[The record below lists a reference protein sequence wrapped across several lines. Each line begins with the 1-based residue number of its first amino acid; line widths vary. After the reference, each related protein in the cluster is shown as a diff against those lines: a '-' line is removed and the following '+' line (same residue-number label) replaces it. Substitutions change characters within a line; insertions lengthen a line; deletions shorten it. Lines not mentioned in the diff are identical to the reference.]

1 MLEVVRQ
8 KFGALPEASKS
19 QVGTSGTIRS
29 AFVEELAQELDI
41 SNEEVQSYLNIVV
54 AAATQDLE
62 ALLDYAAL
70 GGSEQGDMIR
80 SISSMDRE
88 QQFIDWH
95 NRHVLLPQAK
105 AIAIRARME
114 SGSTLE
120 SAEESVT
127 QEELRSIMQMLL
139 TKEQCFFP
147 RPQRKSDKVTSVLI
161 SEVEDTLKIDSGL
174 TKTQILKAL
183 GKDNTTYREAADGV
197 LSYLCFMHKVR
208 KVGSKYYHITKS
220 PHVYET
226 EIHRKVYESVASGS
240 NSITAIA
247 KGIGYNNSRGRRRV
261 EGILSLLE
269 SEGIVQTTTN
279 NQYQEWRI
287 VV

>member
-1 MLEVVRQ
+1 
-8 KFGALPEASKS
+8 
-19 QVGTSGTIRS
+19 
-29 AFVEELAQELDI
+29 
-41 SNEEVQSYLNIVV
+41 
-54 AAATQDLE
+54 
-62 ALLDYAAL
+62 
-70 GGSEQGDMIR
+70 
-80 SISSMDRE
+80 
-88 QQFIDWH
+88 
-95 NRHVLLPQAK
+95 
-105 AIAIRARME
+105 
-114 SGSTLE
+114 
-120 SAEESVT
+120 
-127 QEELRSIMQMLL
+127 MQMLL
-139 TKEQCFFP
+139 AKEQCFFP
-147 RPQRKSDKVTSVLI
+147 RPQRSSDKTTSILI
-161 SEVEDTLKIDSGL
+161 SEVEETLLTTSGL

-183 GKDNTTYREAADGV
+183 GKDNTTYREAAEGV

-269 SEGIVQTTTN
+269 SEGLVQTTTN

>member
-29 AFVEELAQELDI
+29 AFVEELSQELDI

-88 QQFIDWH
+88 QQFMDWH

-120 SAEESVT
+120 SAEDSVT

-139 TKEQCFFP
+139 T
-147 RPQRKSDKVTSVLI
+147 
-161 SEVEDTLKIDSGL
+161 
-174 TKTQILKAL
+174 
-183 GKDNTTYREAADGV
+183 
-197 LSYLCFMHKVR
+197 
-208 KVGSKYYHITKS
+208 
-220 PHVYET
+220 
-226 EIHRKVYESVASGS
+226 
-240 NSITAIA
+240 
-247 KGIGYNNSRGRRRV
+247 
-261 EGILSLLE
+261 
-269 SEGIVQTTTN
+269 
-279 NQYQEWRI
+279 
-287 VV
+287 

>member
-88 QQFIDWH
+88 QQFMDWH
-95 NRHVLLPQAK
+95 NRHVLLPQAR

-183 GKDNTTYREAADGV
+183 GKDNITYREAADGV

-226 EIHRKVYESVASGS
+226 EIHRRVYESVAGGS
-240 NSITAIA
+240 NSVSAIA
-247 KGIGYNNSRGRRRV
+247 KGIGYDNTRGRRRV

-269 SEGIVQTTTN
+269 SEGLVQTTPN
-279 NQYQEWRI
+279 NRYQEWSI
-287 VV
+287 TI

>member
-19 QVGTSGTIRS
+19 QVGSSGSIRM
-29 AFVEELAQELDI
+29 AFVEELAKELDI
-41 SNEEVQSYLNIVV
+41 SDEEVQIYLNIVV

-80 SISSMDRE
+80 SLSSMDRE
-88 QQFIDWH
+88 QQFMDWH

-114 SGSTLE
+114 SGSTLDD
-120 SAEESVT
+120 AEENIT

-147 RPQRKSDKVTSVLI
+147 RPQRKADKVTSVLV
-161 SEVEDTLKIDSGL
+161 SEVEDTLKVDSGL
-174 TKTQILKAL
+174 TKTQILKVL
-183 GKDNTTYREAADGV
+183 GKDNTTYRESAEGV

-220 PHVYET
+220 PQVYET
-226 EIHRKVYESVASGS
+226 EIHRRVYETVASGS
-240 NSITAIA
+240 SSISAIA
-247 KGIGYNNSRGRRRV
+247 KGIGYDNTRGRRRV
-261 EGILSLLE
+261 ETILSLLQ
-269 SEGIVQTTTN
+269 SEGLVQTTQN
-279 NQYQEWRI
+279 NRYQEWSI
-287 VV
+287 TL